1 MLFWPLLFIQQFH
14 SNREL
19 CCTNTTVINLTDG
32 FLQSFKG
39 DFFSIINLNTK
50 RKKLLNHHI

>member
-1 MLFWPLLFIQQFH
+1 MLFWPLFFIQQFH

-50 RKKLLNHHI
+50 RKKTP